1 MSSEKEKRGQLFD
14 PWPEAYDRW
23 FATPIGALVKRYE
36 SELLLDQLKPR
47 QGEIIL
53 DAGCGTGVFTLDI
66 LSSGAEVI
74 GLDLSLPMLI
84 RAKEKAQGYPFK
96 TVAGDILRLPFREGF
111 FDKAISVT
119 ALEFIEDGKGAV
131 RELFRI
137 TRRGGSVVVA
147 TLNSLSPW
155 ALRRKAEARKGHT
168 LFKKAIFRS
177 PAELRALA
185 PVDGMVRTAIHF
197 QKEEDPRRAVEMEL
211 EGQRNK
217 LDTGAFVVVRWENP

>member
-1 MSSEKEKRGQLFD
+1 MSSEKEKGGQLFD
-14 PWPEAYDRW
+14 PWPEAYGRW

-137 TRRGGSVVVA
+137 TRKGGSVVVA